1 MEGSGLAR
9 TQERD
14 VWLVGLAGDGHVS
27 GKVVE
32 ILGDFF
38 QPTEDGLVNEGA
50 YPRGNLRTPVKRDEE
65 KGGEGVVDGDFAR

>member
-9 TQERD
+9 TQECDTR
-14 VWLVGLAGDGHVS
+14 LVVGSFSRVS
-27 GKVVE
+27 GKVAE

-38 QPTEDGLVNEGA
+38 QPTEDGLANEGA
-50 YPRGNLRTPVKRDEE
+50 NLQSNLWKAMKCDEE